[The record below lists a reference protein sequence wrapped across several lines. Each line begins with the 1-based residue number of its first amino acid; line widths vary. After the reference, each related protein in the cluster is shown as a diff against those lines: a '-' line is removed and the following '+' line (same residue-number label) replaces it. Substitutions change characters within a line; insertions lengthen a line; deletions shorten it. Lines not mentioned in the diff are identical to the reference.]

1 MPKCNLLGS
10 LQRIYMYIY
19 SVYFSLDATNKQGRL
34 GRLVNHSKTKA
45 NVVTKVLE
53 VVGQPRLCLIA
64 SKDIEKGSNL
74 QYDYG
79 DRRKVAIKQFPWLVK

>member
-1 MPKCNLLGS
+1 
-10 LQRIYMYIY
+10 MYTC
-19 SVYFSLDATNKQGRL
+19 SCSLDATNKQGRL

-53 VVGQPRLCLIA
+53 VDGQPRLCLIA
-64 SKDIEKGSNL
+64 SKDIKKGSNL

-79 DRRKVAIKQFPWLVK
+79 DRRKVAIKQFPWLMK